1 MAGVLT
7 ERKPFLLLLIL
18 LTVNLGFMSSRVRG
32 TGQRSIL
39 EDAIL
44 GVASP
49 FLKVASWVARSSGD
63 IWGSYVD
70 LRGVRDENRRLRSEL
85 DALAPKANEAEE
97 IRLELERLRQLLDL
111 KTQITSPSI
120 PARVIAR
127 GEAGGDFILTLDR
140 GTRAGVAVNHPVI
153 TPRGVV
159 GRVIQ
164 AAAGSSKVQTILDPN
179 SGVAAVLQR
188 TRVQGML
195 IGEGARGCRLEYVS
209 ELADVEVGDVVITSG
224 LDRIHPKGSIL
235 GVVTEIAEGEGLTK
249 LVRVRPEV
257 EVRSLE
263 EVLVVIKPDTAPVQ
277 ETK

>member
-1 MAGVLT
+1 MAGVLS

-18 LTVNLGFMSSRVRG
+18 LTLNLGLMSSRVRG
-32 TGQRSIL
+32 AGKHSVL

-49 FLKVASWVARSSGD
+49 FLKVASWVASGTGD
-63 IWGSYVD
+63 LWGAYVD
-70 LRGVRDENRRLRSEL
+70 LRGVRDENQRLHAEI
-85 DALAPKANEAEE
+85 DALTPKANQADEAR
-97 IRLELERLRQLLDL
+97 IELDRLRQLLDL
-111 KTQITSPSI
+111 KTQVSSSSI
-120 PARVIAR
+120 VSRVIAR
-127 GEAGGDFILTLDR
+127 GDAGGDFILTLDR
-140 GTRAGVAVNHPVI
+140 GTRSGIEVNQPVI

-164 AAAGSSKVQTILDPN
+164 AASGSCKVQTILDPN
-179 SGVAAVLQR
+179 SGVAAILQR
-188 TRVQGML
+188 TRAQGML

-209 ELADVEVGDVVITSG
+209 ELADVEVGDVVVTSG

-249 LVRVRPEV
+249 VVRIRPEV

-263 EVLVVIKPDTAPVQ
+263 EVLVMIEHKSDPVQ
-277 ETK
+277 EAR